1 MTAAKRFV
9 HLACLLDRAQRE
21 CRAIEPLTDEHGDL
35 TVDDAYEIQAALVQE
50 TLKRGSSI
58 AGKKVGFT
66 SPAVQQGLG
75 LVEPGYGYLF
85 DNGAIKN
92 EGQVAFDEL
101 LQPRIEP
108 EIAFVM
114 RESLRGPGVTRADV
128 LAVADVVPAFEIL
141 DSRIRDWK
149 AKGPDIIADNAAH
162 GLFVIGDTQR
172 AVHEIDIPQIQM
184 KLENKGAV
192 VATGAATAV
201 LGDPTL
207 AVVWLANKLSERKL
221 QLQAGEVVLTG
232 SLCAPLAVARGDEL
246 RATFEDL
253 GSVAVS
259 FV

>member
-1 MTAAKRFV
+1 MTATERFV
-9 HLACLLDRAQRE
+9 QLACLLDRAQRN
-21 CRAIEPLTDEHGDL
+21 CRAIEPLTDEHSDL

-50 TLKRGSSI
+50 TLNRGNSI

-85 DNGAIKN
+85 DGGAIKN
-92 EGQVAFDEL
+92 EGQVAFDGL

-114 RESLRGPGVTRADV
+114 RETLRAPVTVADV
-128 LAVADVVPAFEIL
+128 LSVTDIVPAFEIL
-141 DSRIRDWK
+141 DSRITDWK
-149 AKGPDIIADNAAH
+149 VKGPDIIADNSAH
-162 GLFVIGDTQR
+162 GLFVIGDTKR
-172 AVHEIDIPQIQM
+172 AAHEIDIPQIRM
-184 KLENKGAV
+184 ELENKGSV
-192 VATGAATAV
+192 VASGAATAV

-207 AVVWLANKLSERKL
+207 AVVWLANKLSERTL

-232 SLCAPLAVARGDEL
+232 SLCTPLVVARGDEL
-246 RATFEDL
+246 RATFGDL